1 MYVTYDSRVDA
12 VYIKIIPGKHKVVTV
27 NVDEDIALNL
37 DEQDRLIGIEILD
50 ASKRL
55 DLRYLLPVEIVSTPD
70 SSKYVS
76 RAAVSE
82 QKQNDWKKLRR
93 ELIQRKKA
101 SVPVETVVQHRKNW
115 VEEVSEEYVVMRR
128 GKAGNICTI
137 TQKEFEDGT
146 KDSLTEGFKWP
157 ITRALRELASSL

>member
-1 MYVTYDSRVDA
+1 MHVTYDSQVDA

-55 DLRYLLPVEIVSTPD
+55 DLRYLIPVEVTKQTDEKSPEQLKIVWD
-70 SSKYVS
+70 
-76 RAAVSE
+76 
-82 QKQNDWKKLRR
+82 KLRK
-93 ELIQRKKA
+93 ELIRRKKA
-101 SVPVETVVQHRKNW
+101 GIPVETLVHHNENW

-128 GKAGNICTI
+128 GKSGRRCKI
-137 TQKEFEDGT
+137 TRSEFEDGT
-146 KDSLTEGFKWP
+146 EDSLGGNKRKWS
-157 ITRALRELASSL
+157 ITHALQKLASSL